1 MENLVNASNR
11 GPSKGEAANHTVN
24 HIYLMPDQ
32 YNILAE
38 KITSLAQTASDHIR
52 LKPIVDLLI
61 TAISPERIFL
71 INYKGLPQHHID
83 SYTELLV
90 IIEDDE
96 DVDENQYL
104 SFVKLAF
111 SQHPDV
117 LISLGGASEIRGYLQ
132 FGSPYHCSH
141 FRNRFQVYSRK
152 RSIISEMDQDQLD
165 KLKSE
170 AEARFQNTFSK
181 AQQLF
186 GVADDF
192 LKKGNTDL
200 GAFMLYQTLHLLY
213 QSVINAF
220 KGPLPEAFSV
230 AEYQKLATEYL
241 PIMARNK
248 PFTHLMERLEQACS
262 LQGQRNYQNNKVSME
277 LLCTDLQ
284 MLMTICETGMSS
296 KLSQFDSP
304 STALET

>member
-1 MENLVNASNR
+1 MENLDNASNQ
-11 GPSKGEAANHTVN
+11 GPSRGEAANHTVN

-32 YNILAE
+32 FSSLAE
-38 KITSLAQTASDHIR
+38 KVNSLSQTASDHIR

-71 INYKGLPQHHID
+71 INDKGLPKHHID
-83 SYTELLV
+83 SYTEILV
-90 IIEDDE
+90 IVEDDE
-96 DVDENQYL
+96 DVDEDQYL
-104 SFVKLAF
+104 DFVKLAF
-111 SQHPDV
+111 SQHPDILV
-117 LISLGGASEIRGYLQ
+117 SLGGASEIRGFLQ

-152 RSIISEMDQDQLD
+152 RSIITEMDPDQLD
-165 KLKSE
+165 KLKLE
-170 AEARFQNTFSK
+170 ADARFQNTFSK

-220 KGPLPEAFSV
+220 KGPLPETFSV
-230 AEYQKLATEYL
+230 AEYQKVAAEYL
-241 PIMARNK
+241 PIMGKNNRL
-248 PFTHLMERLEQACS
+248 TYLLERLEQACS
-262 LQGQRNYQNNKVSME
+262 LQGQRNYQNSKVSME

-284 MLMTICETGMSS
+284 MLMAICETGMSS
-296 KLSQFDSP
+296 KLSQFDSM
-304 STALET
+304 STAI